1 MIPIILEKYI
11 LPLNIFWFRHAE
23 DLIVTPFAQVFLM
36 PTLFNINPVTSI
48 FGRSESM
55 KTSVP
60 TSSGAVEYAVDDS
73 FGKKSM
79 NIEHQAQHHV
89 VELL

>member
-1 MIPIILEKYI
+1 M
-11 LPLNIFWFRHAE
+11 PLNIFWFRHAE

-36 PTLFNINPVTSI
+36 PTLFDINPVTSI
-48 FGRSESM
+48 LGGSERM

-60 TSSGAVEYAVDDS
+60 TSCGAVEYAVDDS
-73 FGKKSM
+73 FGLKSM
-79 NIEHQAQHHV
+79 DIEHQAQHHV

>member
-1 MIPIILEKYI
+1 M
-11 LPLNIFWFRHAE
+11 
-23 DLIVTPFAQVFLM
+23 TPFAQVVLM
-36 PTLFNINPVTSI
+36 PTLSNINPVTSI
-48 FGRSESM
+48 LGGSERM

-79 NIEHQAQHHV
+79 DIEHQAQHHV

>member
-36 PTLFNINPVTSI
+36 PTLFNINPVTSVL
-48 FGRSESM
+48 GGSERI

-60 TSSGAVEYAVDDS
+60 TSSGAVEYAVDES
-73 FGKKSM
+73 FGKNSM

>member
-1 MIPIILEKYI
+1 M
-11 LPLNIFWFRHAE
+11 
-23 DLIVTPFAQVFLM
+23 TPFAQVFLM
-36 PTLFNINPVTSI
+36 PTLFDINPVTSI
-48 FGRSESM
+48 LGRSESM

-60 TSSGAVEYAVDDS
+60 TSSGAVEYAVDES
-73 FGKKSM
+73 FGKNSM

>member
-1 MIPIILEKYI
+1 M
-11 LPLNIFWFRHAE
+11 R
-23 DLIVTPFAQVFLM
+23 
-36 PTLFNINPVTSI
+36 
-48 FGRSESM
+48 
-55 KTSVP
+55 TSVP

>member
-1 MIPIILEKYI
+1 M
-11 LPLNIFWFRHAE
+11 
-23 DLIVTPFAQVFLM
+23 TPFAQVLLM
-36 PTLFNINPVTSI
+36 PTLFNMNPVTSLL
-48 FGRSESM
+48 GRSERM

-79 NIEHQAQHHV
+79 NIERQAQHHV

>member
-1 MIPIILEKYI
+1 M
-11 LPLNIFWFRHAE
+11 
-23 DLIVTPFAQVFLM
+23 TPFAQVLLM
-36 PTLFNINPVTSI
+36 PTLFNMNPVTSLL
-48 FGRSESM
+48 GRSERM